1 VLKLIEI
8 ALQNGKV
15 LKMNKKIEKIF
26 KKELSQLDN
35 IYLVYGSEEY
45 LLDKFENK
53 FKEKFVDKTIK
64 DFNLT
69 YIREEDNIYKN
80 IVNKGSTLPV
90 MSKKRFI
97 IVKAGNIFK
106 QNIPNFEVFERF
118 LKNIPE
124 STVILI
130 LVNED
135 LSKSKRKDIIKKQGK
150 VINYSPPRFQDI
162 NKWIKFQFKNRGKKI
177 DYRGIRLLEK
187 MFNNNLQQLDSEI
200 DKICTYI
207 DEKNKVEV
215 SDIKAVMSKD
225 RRLKDNTIF
234 EFLDALSK
242 KEKDKSVYYFYQL
255 IENGEVPQIIF
266 AMITRRVRLMLIT
279 KDLKNQGINHK
290 KIANKL
296 GEHPYPIKKIYGYV
310 DNYSE
315 EELENMLD
323 KFLKAD
329 VKLKTGEDKIENSIQ
344 NAILS
349 L

>member
-1 VLKLIEI
+1 
-8 ALQNGKV
+8 
-15 LKMNKKIEKIF
+15 MNKKIEKLF
-26 KKELSQLDN
+26 KNDLSQIEN
-35 IYLVYGSEEY
+35 IYLVFGSEEY

-53 FKEKFVDKTIK
+53 FKQKYIDEEIE

-69 YIREEDNIYKN
+69 YIKEEDEVFKN

-90 MSKKRFI
+90 MSEKRFI
-97 IVKAGNIFK
+97 IVKVGNIFK
-106 QNIPNFEVFERF
+106 KGISNFEVFEKF
-118 LKNIPE
+118 LKAIPDT
-124 STVILI
+124 TVILI

-135 LSKSKRKDIIKKQGK
+135 LSKNKRKNIIENYGE
-150 VINYSPPRFQDI
+150 VINYSPPRFQDL
-162 NKWIKFQFKNRGKKI
+162 NKWIKLQFKDKGKKI

-207 DEKNKVEV
+207 DQKNKVEV

-225 RRLKDNTIF
+225 RRLKENTIF
-234 EFLDALSK
+234 EFLDAISK
-242 KEKDKSVYYFYQL
+242 KEKNKSVYYLHQL
-255 IENGEVPQIIF
+255 LENGKVPQIIF
-266 AMITRRVRLMLIT
+266 AMITRRVRLMLII
-279 KDLKNQGINHK
+279 KDFKKQGINPK
-290 KIANKL
+290 KIASKV

-310 DNYSE
+310 DNYSAK
-315 EELENMLD
+315 ELEEMLD

>member
-1 VLKLIEI
+1 
-8 ALQNGKV
+8 
-15 LKMNKKIEKIF
+15 MNKKIENVFEKD
-26 KKELSQLDN
+26 LSQIDN
-35 IYLVYGSEEY
+35 IYLVFGSEEY

-53 FKEKFVDKTIK
+53 FKEKFVDEEIK

-69 YIREEDNIYKN
+69 YIREEDNVFKN

-90 MSKKRFI
+90 MSQKRFI

-106 QNIPNFEVFERF
+106 KGIPNFEAFKKF
-118 LKNIPE
+118 LKNIPD
-124 STVILI
+124 STVIII

-135 LSKSKRKDIIKKQGK
+135 LSKNKRKDIIKKQGE

-162 NKWIKFQFKNRGKKI
+162 NKWIKFQFRDRGKKI
-177 DYRGIRLLEK
+177 NYRGIRLLEK

-225 RRLKDNTIF
+225 RRLKENTIF
-234 EFLDALSK
+234 EFLDAISK
-242 KEKDKSVYYFYQL
+242 KEKNKSLYYFHQL
-255 IENGEVPQIIF
+255 LENGEVPQIIF
-266 AMITRRVRLMLIT
+266 AMITRRVRLMLII
-279 KDLKNQGINHK
+279 KDLKQQGIKHK
-290 KIANKL
+290 KIASRL

-310 DNYSE
+310 DNYSA
-315 EELENMLD
+315 EELEEMLD

-329 VKLKTGEDKIENSIQ
+329 IKLKTGEDKIENSIQ
-344 NAILS
+344 NAIIS
-349 L
+349 I

>member
-1 VLKLIEI
+1 
-8 ALQNGKV
+8 
-15 LKMNKKIEKIF
+15 MNKKIEKVF
-26 KKELSQLDN
+26 ENDLSQIDN
-35 IYLVYGSEEY
+35 IYLVFSSEEY

-53 FKEKFVDKTIK
+53 FKEKFVDKEIE

-69 YIREEDNIYKN
+69 YIKEEDNVFKN

-90 MSKKRFI
+90 MSQKRFI

-106 QNIPNFEVFERF
+106 KSIPNFDAFEKF
-118 LKNIPE
+118 LKDIPD

-130 LVNED
+130 LVNDD
-135 LSKSKRKDIIKKQGK
+135 LSNNKRKDIIKEQGE

-162 NKWIKFQFKNRGKKI
+162 NKWIKLQFRDRGKKI
-177 DYRGIRLLEK
+177 NYRGIRLLEK

-225 RRLKDNTIF
+225 RRLKENTIF
-234 EFLDALSK
+234 EFLDAISK
-242 KEKDKSVYYFYQL
+242 KEKNKSLYYFHQL
-255 IENGEVPQIIF
+255 LENGEVPQIIF

-279 KDLKNQGINHK
+279 KDLKQQGIKHK

-296 GEHPYPIKKIYGYV
+296 GVHPYPIKKIYGYV
-310 DNYSE
+310 DNYSA
-315 EELENMLD
+315 EELEKMLD
-323 KFLKAD
+323 KFLEAD

-344 NAILS
+344 NAIIS
-349 L
+349 I

>member
-1 VLKLIEI
+1 
-8 ALQNGKV
+8 
-15 LKMNKKIEKIF
+15 MNKKIDKILEKD
-26 KKELSQLDN
+26 LSQLNN
-35 IYLVYGSEEY
+35 IYLVFGSEEY

-53 FKEKFVDKTIK
+53 FKEKFIDEEIE

-69 YIREEDNIYKN
+69 YIKEEDDVFKN

-106 QNIPNFEVFERF
+106 KGIPNFEVFEKF
-118 LKNIPE
+118 LNNIPDT
-124 STVILI
+124 TVLLI

-135 LSKSKRKDIIKKQGK
+135 LSKNKRKDIIDEQGE

-162 NKWIKFQFKNRGKKI
+162 NKWIKFQFRDRGKKI
-177 DYRGIRLLEK
+177 NYRGIRLLEK

-225 RRLKDNTIF
+225 RRLKENTIF
-234 EFLDALSK
+234 EFLDAISK
-242 KEKDKSVYYFYQL
+242 KEKNKSVYFFHQL

-266 AMITRRVRLMLIT
+266 AMITRRVRLMLII
-279 KDLKNQGINHK
+279 KDFKKQGINPK

-310 DNYSE
+310 DNYSA
-315 EELENMLD
+315 EELEKMLD
-323 KFLKAD
+323 MFLKAD
-329 VKLKTGEDKIENSIQ
+329 VKLKTGEDKIEDSIQ

-349 L
+349 I

>member
-1 VLKLIEI
+1 
-8 ALQNGKV
+8 
-15 LKMNKKIEKIF
+15 MNKKIEKILE
-26 KKELSQLDN
+26 KDLSQLDN
-35 IYLVYGSEEY
+35 IYLVFGSEEY

-53 FKEKFVDKTIK
+53 FKEKFIDEEIE

-69 YIREEDNIYKN
+69 YIKEEDDVFKN

-106 QNIPNFEVFERF
+106 KGIPNFEVFEKF
-118 LKNIPE
+118 LNNIPD
-124 STVILI
+124 TTMLLI

-135 LSKSKRKDIIKKQGK
+135 LSKNKRKDIIGEQGE

-162 NKWIKFQFKNRGKKI
+162 NKWIKFQFRDRGKKI
-177 DYRGIRLLEK
+177 GYRGIRLLEK

-207 DEKNKVEV
+207 DKKNKVEV

-225 RRLKDNTIF
+225 RRLKENTIF
-234 EFLDALSK
+234 EFLDAISK
-242 KEKDKSVYYFYQL
+242 KEKNKSVYFFHQL

-266 AMITRRVRLMLIT
+266 AMITRRVRLMLII
-279 KDLKNQGINHK
+279 KDFKKQGINPK

-310 DNYSE
+310 DNYSG
-315 EELENMLD
+315 EELEEMLD
-323 KFLKAD
+323 MFLKAD

-349 L
+349 V

>member
-1 VLKLIEI
+1 
-8 ALQNGKV
+8 
-15 LKMNKKIEKIF
+15 MNKKIEKLF
-26 KKELSQLDN
+26 KNDLSQIEN
-35 IYLVYGSEEY
+35 IYLVFGSEEY

-53 FKEKFVDKTIK
+53 FKQKYIDEEIE

-69 YIREEDNIYKN
+69 YIKEEDEVFKN

-90 MSKKRFI
+90 MSGKRFI
-97 IVKAGNIFK
+97 IVKVGNIFK
-106 QNIPNFEVFERF
+106 KGISNFEVFEKF
-118 LKNIPE
+118 LKAIPDT
-124 STVILI
+124 TVILI

-135 LSKSKRKDIIKKQGK
+135 LSKNKRKNIIKNYGE
-150 VINYSPPRFQDI
+150 VINYSPPRFQDL
-162 NKWIKFQFKNRGKKI
+162 NKWIKLQFKDKGKKI

-207 DEKNKVEV
+207 DQKNKVEV

-225 RRLKDNTIF
+225 RRLKENTIF
-234 EFLDALSK
+234 EFLDAISK
-242 KEKDKSVYYFYQL
+242 KEKNKSVYYLHQL
-255 IENGEVPQIIF
+255 LENGKVPQIIF
-266 AMITRRVRLMLIT
+266 AMITRRVRLMLII
-279 KDLKNQGINHK
+279 KDFKKQGINPK
-290 KIANKL
+290 KIASKV

-310 DNYSE
+310 DNYSAK
-315 EELENMLD
+315 ELEEMLN

>member
-1 VLKLIEI
+1 
-8 ALQNGKV
+8 
-15 LKMNKKIEKIF
+15 MNKKVEKVF
-26 KKELSQLDN
+26 EKDLSQIDN

-53 FKEKFVDKTIK
+53 FKEKFIDKEIE

-69 YIREEDNIYKN
+69 YIKNEDVVFKN

-106 QNIPNFEVFERF
+106 NGISNFEVFEKF
-118 LKNIPE
+118 LKNIPDT
-124 STVILI
+124 TVILI

-135 LSKSKRKDIIKKQGK
+135 LSKNKKKNIIKEQGV

-162 NKWIKFQFKNRGKKI
+162 NKWIKFQFRDRGKKI

-207 DEKNKVEV
+207 DEKDKVEV

-225 RRLKDNTIF
+225 RRLKENTIF
-234 EFLDALSK
+234 EFLDALSQ
-242 KEKDKSVYYFYQL
+242 KEKNKSVYFFHQL

-266 AMITRRVRLMLIT
+266 AMITRRVRLMLII
-279 KDLKNQGINHK
+279 KDLKKQGINHN

-310 DNYSE
+310 DNYNA
-315 EELENMLD
+315 EELEEMLD

-329 VKLKTGEDKIENSIQ
+329 IKLKTGEDKIENSIQ

>member
-1 VLKLIEI
+1 
-8 ALQNGKV
+8 
-15 LKMNKKIEKIF
+15 MNKKVKKVFEKD
-26 KKELSQLDN
+26 LSQIDN
-35 IYLVYGSEEY
+35 LYLVFGSEEY

-53 FKEKFVDKTIK
+53 FKEKFIDEEIV

-69 YIREEDNIYKN
+69 YIKNEDEVFKN
-80 IVNKGSTLPV
+80 IVSKGSTLPV

-106 QNIPNFEVFERF
+106 KGISNFEVFEKF
-118 LKNIPE
+118 LKNIPD
-124 STVILI
+124 TTLILI

-135 LSKSKRKDIIKKQGK
+135 LSKNKRKKIIEEHGV

-162 NKWIKFQFKNRGKKI
+162 NKWIKFQFRDRGKKI

-234 EFLDALSK
+234 EFLDAISK
-242 KEKDKSVYYFYQL
+242 KEKNKSVYYFHQL
-255 IENGEVPQIIF
+255 IENGEEPQIIF
-266 AMITRRVRLMLIT
+266 AMITRRVRLMLII
-279 KDLKNQGINHK
+279 KDLKKQGINHK
-290 KIANKL
+290 KIASKV

-310 DNYSE
+310 DNYSAQ
-315 EELENMLD
+315 ELEEMLD
-323 KFLKAD
+323 KFLQAD

-349 L
+349 I